1 MIADYHPY
9 VIEQKL
15 GNDFL
20 IDVNYVQKREK
31 QIIENRHFIF
41 IENDVTDF
49 IKVNK
54 AISKE
59 ISYNFNDIFSL
70 KIPSELRYL
79 ENVYKKSEYIIKL
92 EDDWNDDGASK
103 YDFEVWKK
111 ALNFVNDYAI
121 TILLDFNKKIETPK
135 IYHGPKG
142 SIDILIENNKY
153 SLLINVIDQSEKAVY
168 FGKDNHGNISKGEIN
183 TSKINGAL
191 VPIAF
196 NF

>member
-1 MIADYHPY
+1 MIHDYQPY
-9 VIEQKL
+9 VVEQKL

-20 IDVNYVQKREK
+20 RDVNYGQKREK
-31 QIIENRHFIF
+31 QIIENRQFIF

-49 IKVNK
+49 IKLNK
-54 AISKE
+54 TSSKE
-59 ISYNFNDIFSL
+59 ISYNFNDIFFL
-70 KIPSELRYL
+70 KIPFELRYL
-79 ENVYKKSEYIIKL
+79 ENVYKKSEYIIHL

-103 YDFEVWKK
+103 YDFEDWKK
-111 ALNFVNDYAI
+111 ALSFVNDYAT
-121 TILLDFNKKIETPK
+121 TILHDFNKKIESPK

-153 SLLINVIDQSEKAVY
+153 SLLINVISKAEKAVY
-168 FGKDNHGNISKGEIN
+168 FGKDNQGNISKGEIN
-183 TSKINGAL
+183 TSKFNGAL